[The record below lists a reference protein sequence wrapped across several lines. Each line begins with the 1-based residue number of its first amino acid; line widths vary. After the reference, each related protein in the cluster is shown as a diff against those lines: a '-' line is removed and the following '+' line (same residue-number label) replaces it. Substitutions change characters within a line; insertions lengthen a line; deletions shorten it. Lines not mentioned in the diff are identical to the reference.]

1 MLEQVGPQH
10 LWQQL
15 KAEAPLYAKLL
26 PALPRLLHDY
36 LRQRPTDLRREVQ
49 ELVQE
54 QRRTNRLLQGIIYG
68 GVGFVLGL
76 LAMQLYVRVSL
87 W

>member
-1 MLEQVGPQH
+1 
-10 LWQQL
+10 
-15 KAEAPLYAKLL
+15 
-26 PALPRLLHDY
+26 RLLHDY
-36 LRQRPTDLRREVQ
+36 LKQRPTDLRREVQ